1 MMKSI
6 IATTLLATTCALP
19 ATASTPS
26 AHDGPSVRGSSNAE
40 RQLLTDAELANHLDE
55 LVGVSRMVLWESDYR
70 VNEIGATED
79 PGCVL
84 RVYEYL
90 TKEVHT
96 GTRLS
101 IAAQTRCE
109 KPVADLRHKA
119 QLIEFTA
126 DNSGGNTPD
135 HGGITRFVGPGG
147 AAERREDARWW
158 WASKRNSQYLH
169 QANVRTVC
177 SQTGQTVDWDSLFE
191 GKVTYQGREWTAT
204 AFGDDLHNCW
214 V

>member
-1 MMKSI
+1 MIRSI
-6 IATTLLATTCALP
+6 VAASLLIAAAPLS
-19 ATASTPS
+19 ATAAPAPTTTGQQTPMLG
-26 AHDGPSVRGSSNAE
+26 ALAEQQLAGDDLETQLDG
-40 RQLLTDAELANHLDE
+40 
-55 LVGVSRMVLWESDYR
+55 LVGVTRMMLWESKYQ

-84 RVYEYL
+84 RVYEYA
-90 TKEVHT
+90 TKDVHT

-109 KPVADLRHKA
+109 KTVTDLRHKA
-119 QLIEFTA
+119 QLIEFA
-126 DNSGGNTPD
+126 EEGSGSNTPD
-135 HGGITRFVGPGG
+135 SGGMTRFVGPGG

-177 SQTGQTVDWDSLFE
+177 TSTAKPVDWDSLFE
-191 GKVTYQGREWTAT
+191 GKVTYQGQEWTAT